1 MWCELIKNVCNKSP
15 SVILNDSEGENNV
28 VIDSIDFSDRN
39 FMVISFGSVVIFLF
53 VWLLNRITYEF
64 NDCNGI
70 AIFSYRYFSVKINK
84 YHVIINLLS
93 FFLTKKSQQI
103 LLISYI
109 DGIKNHCD
117 KMYRKCRNKNCTCT
131 NGWFRGLFPI
141 YRFCYGIM

>member
-70 AIFSYRYFSVKINK
+70 AIFSYRYFKAKMK
-84 YHVIINLLS
+84 Y
-93 FFLTKKSQQI
+93 
-103 LLISYI
+103 
-109 DGIKNHCD
+109 
-117 KMYRKCRNKNCTCT
+117 
-131 NGWFRGLFPI
+131 
-141 YRFCYGIM
+141 